1 MTNLTFE
8 ETLVLKKMRELKSS
22 GALRV
27 FYREIKLPYC
37 SDGDVRYYTLFVCA
51 LVMMLLS
58 ALATIVC
65 FQLEKSYSTHA
76 NETSPSSVPR
86 SEIITPELPMPTDL
100 LHREDI
106 ENLLSTVTLIAA
118 ILFFFSFFVAMYAHI
133 KSGVSFCG
141 YISLCW
147 TSNLEWTIEE
157 YKQSRDSQYLSKLEE
172 LRRKINGQQA
182 NFLA

>member
-1 MTNLTFE
+1 
-8 ETLVLKKMRELKSS
+8 
-22 GALRV
+22 
-27 FYREIKLPYC
+27 
-37 SDGDVRYYTLFVCA
+37 
-51 LVMMLLS
+51 
-58 ALATIVC
+58 
-65 FQLEKSYSTHA
+65 
-76 NETSPSSVPR
+76 
-86 SEIITPELPMPTDL
+86 MPTDL

-133 KSGVSFCG
+133 KKSIFQSGVSFCG

-182 NFLA
+182 NFFA